1 MSNVLVQMFPSKPLI
16 GEIANKIANKSARGV
31 RQKAKYR
38 SKSKLFS
45 KYISVFDL
53 FSKRIKSRNRSFCK
67 FIVDEY
73 SLFPI

>member
-1 MSNVLVQMFPSKPLI
+1 MSNVLLQMFPSKPLI
-16 GEIANKIANKSARGV
+16 GEIANEIANKSVIGIRS
-31 RQKAKYR
+31 KAKYR

-45 KYISVFDL
+45 KYIPIFDL
-53 FSKRIKSRNRSFCK
+53 FSKRIKSRKRSFCE